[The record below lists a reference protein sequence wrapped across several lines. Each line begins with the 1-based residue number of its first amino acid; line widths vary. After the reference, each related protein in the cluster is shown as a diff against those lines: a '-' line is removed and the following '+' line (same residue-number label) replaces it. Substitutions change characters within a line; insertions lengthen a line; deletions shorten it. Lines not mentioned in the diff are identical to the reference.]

1 MKIKKYLVTTS
12 GGTSQIAKYCGVTT
26 QAVRN
31 WANSTVPAKRV
42 LDVCKATNHAV
53 LPHEM
58 RPDLYPIG
66 LINLN
71 SLSDSESIS
80 NEKQ

>member
-1 MKIKKYLVTTS
+1 MKLEKYLKQDRGAALKLAKALNVTAPAITYWIK
-12 GGTSQIAKYCGVTT
+12 GQI
-26 QAVRN
+26 
-31 WANSTVPAKRV
+31 PARHV
-42 LDVCKATNHAV
+42 LPIFFATNHAV